1 MYANCNWASIPG
13 PLFLKRGGVGI
24 EAQLQFIFDIEAV
37 LLTQFD
43 IEMFKKNNFCN
54 FQSVLSQKMQKLFF
68 LHLLS
73 RFFVPCGSF
82 ACCSSF

>member
-13 PLFLKRGGVGI
+13 PLFLKRGLGI
-24 EAQLQFIFDIEAV
+24 EAQLLFLFDIEAI
-37 LLTQFD
+37 LLTHFV

-68 LHLLS
+68 FTLT
-73 RFFVPCGSF
+73 
-82 ACCSSF
+82 